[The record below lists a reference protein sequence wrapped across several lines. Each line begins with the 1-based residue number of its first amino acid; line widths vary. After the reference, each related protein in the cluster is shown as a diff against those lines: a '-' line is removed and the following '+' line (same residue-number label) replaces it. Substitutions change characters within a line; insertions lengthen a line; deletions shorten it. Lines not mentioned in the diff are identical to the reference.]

1 MILSILT
8 RAVLT
13 CAPALALV
21 LVATT
26 VVAQSWPQKP
36 VRIISPF
43 AAGGGTDA
51 FARPLVARLTQELG
65 QTVLVENQAGAGG
78 TVGAAGAARAAADG
92 YTWLMG
98 AVHHAI
104 AESVYAKLTYNLE
117 ADLVPVT
124 LVASVPQVIVAHP
137 KTGFKT
143 LKDMRDYAKAN
154 PGKLNFGSAGYGTAH
169 HLAGELFK
177 IATGTQITHVPFRGA
192 GPMMQ
197 DLLAGH
203 VDLAFDGMGTS
214 AAQIK
219 AARLT
224 PLAVMVPA
232 RAPVLPDV
240 PTLVESGVSG
250 VEVATWYGLWAPKGT
265 PAPIIARMHQ
275 AVVKTLQLPD
285 IREVWE
291 SQAATAGG
299 QSPEQFGQFV
309 TAEIVKWAKIVKEAN
324 VKID

>member
-1 MILSILT
+1 MIG
-8 RAVLT
+8 R
-13 CAPALALV
+13 
-21 LVATT
+21 LVARGLATAVCGLAIL
-26 VVAQSWPQKP
+26 VVAEAAWAQAWPQRT

-51 FARPLVARLTQELG
+51 FARPLVVRLTQELG
-65 QTVLVENQAGAGG
+65 QTVIVENQAGAGG

-104 AESVYAKLTYNLE
+104 AESVFRNLTYKLE
-117 ADLVPVT
+117 TDLVPVT
-124 LVASVPQVIVAHP
+124 LVASVPQVIVTHP

-143 LKDMRDYAKAN
+143 LMDLLDRAKAS

-169 HLAGELFK
+169 HLAGELFR
-177 IATGTQITHVPFRGA
+177 IATKTEITHVPFRGA

-219 AARLT
+219 AGRLV

-232 RAPVLPDV
+232 RTSALPDV
-240 PTLVESGVSG
+240 PTLAESGVAG

-275 AVVKTLQLPD
+275 AVAKSLQHPD
-285 IREVWE
+285 IREVWA

-299 QSPEQFGQFV
+299 QSPEEFGRFI
-309 TAEIVKWAKIVKEAN
+309 TAEIAKWAKIVKEADIK
-324 VKID
+324 VE